1 MKDFPHSKLIVMA
14 TLDTIQ
20 FAGLTVSAAGISPAM
35 TVILLHTST
44 PFLVL
49 GSRYAFPDRKY
60 SVIQM
65 RGVQLIALSVLI
77 SLVGSMTHLFL
88 PGVHES
94 DTASSLLY
102 FSMSALHGKI
112 DLHSLIMKFVHPL
125 AVAFRVFLISIIQF
139 RMILCKECCTLL
151 LLAQDLLLYTKKS
164 K

>member
-1 MKDFPHSKLIVMA
+1 MFSVMFGIITLDYLSNLLHNLILILQNKTVDHMKDFPHSKLIVMA

-60 SVIQM
+60 SVVQM

-77 SLVGSMTHLFL
+77 SLVGSMTHMFL

-102 FSMSALHGKI
+102 FSMSALHGKALFILHARSTAI
-112 DLHSLIMKFVHPL
+112 DV
-125 AVAFRVFLISIIQF
+125 
-139 RMILCKECCTLL
+139 LL
-151 LLAQDLLLYTKKS
+151 L
-164 K
+164 

>member
-60 SVIQM
+60 SVVQM

-102 FSMSALHGKI
+102 FSMSALHGKTFTLCERSTAV
-112 DLHSLIMKFVHPL
+112 DALSLTVTFAI
-125 AVAFRVFLISIIQF
+125 A
-139 RMILCKECCTLL
+139 LL
-151 LLAQDLLLYTKKS
+151 FSTNP
-164 K
+164 